1 MKYEKRGGRIYLVE
15 EPEKIEKSDLPKEE
29 KPIKDE
35 PKKKKA
41 Q

>member
-15 EPEKIEKSDLPKEE
+15 EPEKTDKSDLKNED
-29 KPIKDE
+29 KPVKKQPE
-35 PKKKKA
+35 KKKA